1 MKIKKKKND
10 SKDNINIIG
19 LIIYLFLSLIIP
31 STAISFFAM
40 ADKNIKE
47 KKEIIYNDK
56 EIIDNNKQTNAA
68 NFDKEEILQKIITL
82 LLKGSLSS
90 KYSSSKVDLRI
101 LGIRVLIVYWLTY
114 ILSFAITAIIAQKY
128 YHEDIKIKEDIRET
142 IGTILVELITLALI
156 AFVLIV
162 IVIYMKS
169 NREYL
174 AFSGVIFGF
183 IACIIIRKIS

>member
-82 LLKGSLSS
+82 LLKGSSSS

-101 LGIRVLIVYWLTY
+101 LGIRVLIVYGLTY

>member
-10 SKDNINIIG
+10 SKDNVIV
-19 LIIYLFLSLIIP
+19 LILYLFLSLIIP

-82 LLKGSLSS
+82 LLKGSSSS

-101 LGIRVLIVYWLTY
+101 LGIRVLIVYGLTY
-114 ILSFAITAIIAQKY
+114 ILSLAITALIAQKY
-128 YHEDIKIKEDIRET
+128 YNEEIKIKEDIRET
-142 IGTILVELITLALI
+142 IGTILVGLITLALI
-156 AFVLIV
+156 AFILIV
-162 IVIYMKS
+162 TVIYMES

-183 IACIIIRKIS
+183 IAYIIIRKIS

>member
-10 SKDNINIIG
+10 SKDNVIV

-40 ADKNIKE
+40 ADKNIQE

-56 EIIDNNKQTNAA
+56 EIIDNNKQTNAS
-68 NFDKEEILQKIITL
+68 NFDKEEVLQKIITSL
-82 LLKGSLSS
+82 LLKGNSSS
-90 KYSSSKVDLRI
+90 KYSGSKADLKI
-101 LGIRVLIVYWLTY
+101 LGIRVLIVYGLTY
-114 ILSFAITAIIAQKY
+114 ILSLAATAIIAQKY

-142 IGTILVELITLALI
+142 ITTILVVFITLALI

-162 IVIYMKS
+162 IAIYMES

-183 IACIIIRKIS
+183 IACIIIRKIT

>member
-1 MKIKKKKND
+1 
-10 SKDNINIIG
+10 
-19 LIIYLFLSLIIP
+19 
-31 STAISFFAM
+31 M

-56 EIIDNNKQTNAA
+56 EIIDNNKQTNAS
-68 NFDKEEILQKIITL
+68 NFDKEEVLQKIITSL
-82 LLKGSLSS
+82 LLKGNSSS
-90 KYSSSKVDLRI
+90 KYSGSKADLKI
-101 LGIRVLIVYWLTY
+101 LGIRVLIVYGLTY
-114 ILSFAITAIIAQKY
+114 ILSLAITAIIAQKY

-142 IGTILVELITLALI
+142 IGTILVGLATLALI

-162 IVIYMKS
+162 TVINMES

-183 IACIIIRKIS
+183 IACIIIRKIT

>member
-1 MKIKKKKND
+1 
-10 SKDNINIIG
+10 
-19 LIIYLFLSLIIP
+19 
-31 STAISFFAM
+31 M

-56 EIIDNNKQTNAA
+56 EIIDNKTNAS
-68 NFDKEEILQKIITL
+68 NFDKEEVLQKIITSL
-82 LLKGSLSS
+82 LLKGNSSS
-90 KYSSSKVDLRI
+90 KYSGSKADLKI
-101 LGIRVLIVYWLTY
+101 LGIRVLIVYTLTY
-114 ILSFAITAIIAQKY
+114 VLSLATTAIIAQKY

-142 IGTILVELITLALI
+142 IGTILVGLATLGLI

-162 IVIYMKS
+162 TVINMES

-183 IACIIIRKIS
+183 IAYIIIRKIT

>member
-1 MKIKKKKND
+1 MV
-10 SKDNINIIG
+10 
-19 LIIYLFLSLIIP
+19 LILYLFLSLIIP

-56 EIIDNNKQTNAA
+56 EIIDNKTNAS
-68 NFDKEEILQKIITL
+68 NFDKEEVLQKIITSL
-82 LLKGSLSS
+82 LLKGNSSS
-90 KYSSSKVDLRI
+90 KYSGSKADLKI
-101 LGIRVLIVYWLTY
+101 LGIRVLIVYGLTY
-114 ILSFAITAIIAQKY
+114 ILSLAITAIIAQKY

-142 IGTILVELITLALI
+142 IGTILVGLATLGLI

-162 IVIYMKS
+162 TVINMES

-183 IACIIIRKIS
+183 IAYIIIRKIT

>member
-56 EIIDNNKQTNAA
+56 EIIDNKQTNAS
-68 NFDKEEILQKIITL
+68 NFDKEEMLQKIITL
-82 LLKGSLSS
+82 LLKGSSSS
-90 KYSSSKVDLRI
+90 KYSSSKVDFRI
-101 LGIRVLIVYWLTY
+101 LGIRVLIVYGLTY
-114 ILSFAITAIIAQKY
+114 ILSLAITAIIAQKY
-128 YHEDIKIKEDIRET
+128 YHEEIKIKEDIRET
-142 IGTILVELITLALI
+142 IGIILVELITLALI
-156 AFVLIV
+156 AFILIV
-162 IVIYMKS
+162 AVIYMKS

-183 IACIIIRKIS
+183 IACIIIRKIT

>member
-68 NFDKEEILQKIITL
+68 NFDKEEMLQKIITL
-82 LLKGSLSS
+82 LLKGSSSS

-101 LGIRVLIVYWLTY
+101 LGIRVLIVYGLTY

-128 YHEDIKIKEDIRET
+128 YHEEIKIKEDIRET

-156 AFVLIV
+156 AFILIV
-162 IVIYMKS
+162 AVIYMKS

-183 IACIIIRKIS
+183 IACIIIRKIT

>member
-10 SKDNINIIG
+10 SKDNVIV
-19 LIIYLFLSLIIP
+19 LIIYLFSSIIIP

-56 EIIDNNKQTNAA
+56 EIIDNNKQTNAS
-68 NFDKEEILQKIITL
+68 NFDKEEVLQKIITSL
-82 LLKGSLSS
+82 LLKGNSSS
-90 KYSSSKVDLRI
+90 KYSGSKVDLKI
-101 LGIRVLIVYWLTY
+101 LGIRVLIVYGLTY
-114 ILSFAITAIIAQKY
+114 ILSLAITAIIAQKY

-142 IGTILVELITLALI
+142 IGTILVGLITLALI
-156 AFVLIV
+156 AFILIV
-162 IVIYMKS
+162 TVINMES

>member
-10 SKDNINIIG
+10 SKVNVIG

-68 NFDKEEILQKIITL
+68 NFNKEEVLQKIITSL
-82 LLKGSLSS
+82 LLKGNSSS
-90 KYSSSKVDLRI
+90 KYSSSKADLKI
-101 LGIRVLIVYWLTY
+101 LGIRVLIVYGLTY
-114 ILSFAITAIIAQKY
+114 ILSLAITAIIAQKY

-142 IGTILVELITLALI
+142 ITTILVVFITLVLI
-156 AFVLIV
+156 AFI
-162 IVIYMKS
+162 
-169 NREYL
+169 
-174 AFSGVIFGF
+174 
-183 IACIIIRKIS
+183 

>member
-56 EIIDNNKQTNAA
+56 EIIDNKQTNAA
-68 NFDKEEILQKIITL
+68 NFDKEEMLQKIITL
-82 LLKGSLSS
+82 LLKGSSSS
-90 KYSSSKVDLRI
+90 KYSSSKVDFRI
-101 LGIRVLIVYWLTY
+101 LGIRVLIVYGLTY
-114 ILSFAITAIIAQKY
+114 ILSLAITAIIAQKY
-128 YHEDIKIKEDIRET
+128 YHEEIKIEEDIRET
-142 IGTILVELITLALI
+142 IGIILVELITLALI
-156 AFVLIV
+156 AFILIV
-162 IVIYMKS
+162 AVIYMKS

-183 IACIIIRKIS
+183 IACIIIRKIT

>member
-1 MKIKKKKND
+1 MKIKNKKND

-56 EIIDNNKQTNAA
+56 EIIDNKQTNAS
-68 NFDKEEILQKIITL
+68 NFDKEEMLQKIITL
-82 LLKGSLSS
+82 LLKGSSSS
-90 KYSSSKVDLRI
+90 KYSSSKVDFRI
-101 LGIRVLIVYWLTY
+101 LGIRVLIVYGLTY
-114 ILSFAITAIIAQKY
+114 ILSLAITAIIAQKY
-128 YHEDIKIKEDIRET
+128 YHEEIKIKEDIRET
-142 IGTILVELITLALI
+142 IGIILVELITLALI
-156 AFVLIV
+156 AFILIV
-162 IVIYMKS
+162 AVIYMKS

-183 IACIIIRKIS
+183 IACIIIRKIT

>member
-1 MKIKKKKND
+1 MKIKKKKNE
-10 SKDNINIIG
+10 SNHNVIG

-68 NFDKEEILQKIITL
+68 NFDKEEILQKIITSL
-82 LLKGSLSS
+82 LLKGSSSS
-90 KYSSSKVDLRI
+90 KYSGSKVDLKI
-101 LGIRVLIVYWLTY
+101 LGIRVLIVYGLTY
-114 ILSFAITAIIAQKY
+114 ILSLAITAIIAQKY
-128 YHEDIKIKEDIRET
+128 YHEDIKIKEDIKET
-142 IGTILVELITLALI
+142 IETILVGLATLALM

-162 IVIYMKS
+162 TVINMES

-183 IACIIIRKIS
+183 IACIIIRKIT

>member
-68 NFDKEEILQKIITL
+68 NFDKEEMLQKIITL
-82 LLKGSLSS
+82 LLKGSSSS

-101 LGIRVLIVYWLTY
+101 LGIRVLIVYGLTY
-114 ILSFAITAIIAQKY
+114 ILSLAITAIIAQKY
-128 YHEDIKIKEDIRET
+128 YHEEIKIKEDIRET
-142 IGTILVELITLALI
+142 IGIILVELITLALI
-156 AFVLIV
+156 AFILIV
-162 IVIYMKS
+162 AVIYMKS

-183 IACIIIRKIS
+183 IACIIIRKIT

>member
-10 SKDNINIIG
+10 SKVNVIA
-19 LIIYLFLSLIIP
+19 LIIYIFLSCTIP
-31 STAISFFAM
+31 PTAISFFAK
-40 ADKNIKE
+40 ADKNIQE
-47 KKEIIYNDK
+47 KK
-56 EIIDNNKQTNAA
+56 EIIDNNKQTNAS
-68 NFDKEEILQKIITL
+68 NFDKEEVLQEIITI
-82 LLKGSLSS
+82 LLKGTLLS
-90 KYSSSKVDLRI
+90 KYSGSKVDLKI
-101 LGIRVLIVYWLTY
+101 IGVRVLIVYTLTY
-114 ILSFAITAIIAQKY
+114 VLSLATTAIIAQKY

-142 IGTILVELITLALI
+142 ITTILVVFITLALI

-162 IVIYMKS
+162 IVINMES

>member
-1 MKIKKKKND
+1 MLRLIKIYKKK
-10 SKDNINIIG
+10 
-19 LIIYLFLSLIIP
+19 
-31 STAISFFAM
+31 
-40 ADKNIKE
+40 
-47 KKEIIYNDK
+47 K

-68 NFDKEEILQKIITL
+68 NFDKEEVLQEMITSL
-82 LLKGSLSS
+82 LLKGTLLSKHS
-90 KYSSSKVDLRI
+90 GSKVDLKI
-101 LGIRVLIVYWLTY
+101 IGVRVLIVYTLTY
-114 ILSFAITAIIAQKY
+114 VLSLAITAIIAQKY

-142 IGTILVELITLALI
+142 IETILVVFITLALI

-162 IVIYMKS
+162 IVINMES

>member
-10 SKDNINIIG
+10 SKDNVIV
-19 LIIYLFLSLIIP
+19 LILYLFLSLIMP

-68 NFDKEEILQKIITL
+68 NFDKEEVLQQIITSL
-82 LLKGSLSS
+82 LLKGNSSS
-90 KYSSSKVDLRI
+90 KYSSSKADLKI
-101 LGIRVLIVYWLTY
+101 LGIRVLIVYGLTY
-114 ILSFAITAIIAQKY
+114 ILSLAITAIIAQKY

-142 IGTILVELITLALI
+142 IGTILVGLITLALI
-156 AFVLIV
+156 AFILIV
-162 IVIYMKS
+162 AVINMES

-183 IACIIIRKIS
+183 IACIIIRKIT

>member
-1 MKIKKKKND
+1 M
-10 SKDNINIIG
+10 G

-68 NFDKEEILQKIITL
+68 NFDKEEILQKIITSL
-82 LLKGSLSS
+82 LLKGSSSS
-90 KYSSSKVDLRI
+90 KYSGSKVDLKI
-101 LGIRVLIVYWLTY
+101 LGIRVLIVYGLTY
-114 ILSFAITAIIAQKY
+114 ILSLAITAIIAQKY
-128 YHEDIKIKEDIRET
+128 YHEDIKIKEDIKET
-142 IGTILVELITLALI
+142 IETILVGLATLALM

-162 IVIYMKS
+162 TVINMES

-183 IACIIIRKIS
+183 IACIIIRKIT

>member
-1 MKIKKKKND
+1 MKIKKKKNE
-10 SKDNINIIG
+10 SNHNVIG

-68 NFDKEEILQKIITL
+68 NFDKEEILQKIITSL
-82 LLKGSLSS
+82 LLKGSSSS
-90 KYSSSKVDLRI
+90 KYSGSKVDLKI
-101 LGIRVLIVYWLTY
+101 LGIRVLIVYGLTY
-114 ILSFAITAIIAQKY
+114 ILSLAITAIIAQKY
-128 YHEDIKIKEDIRET
+128 YHEDIKIKEDIKET
-142 IGTILVELITLALI
+142 IETILVGLATLALM

-162 IVIYMKS
+162 TVINMES

-174 AFSGVIFGF
+174 AFSGVIF
-183 IACIIIRKIS
+183 

>member
-10 SKDNINIIG
+10 SKVNIIA

-56 EIIDNNKQTNAA
+56 EIIDNNKQTNAS
-68 NFDKEEILQKIITL
+68 NFDKEEVLQKIITSL
-82 LLKGSLSS
+82 LLKGNSSS
-90 KYSSSKVDLRI
+90 KYSGSKADLKI
-101 LGIRVLIVYWLTY
+101 LGIRVLIVYGLTY
-114 ILSFAITAIIAQKY
+114 ILSLAITAIIAQKY

-142 IGTILVELITLALI
+142 IGIILVGLATLALI

-162 IVIYMKS
+162 TVINMES

>member
-56 EIIDNNKQTNAA
+56 EIIDNNKQTNAS

-82 LLKGSLSS
+82 LLKGSSSS

-101 LGIRVLIVYWLTY
+101 LGIRVLIVYGLTY
-114 ILSFAITAIIAQKY
+114 ILSLAITAIIAQKY
-128 YHEDIKIKEDIRET
+128 YHEEIKIKEDIRET

-156 AFVLIV
+156 AFILIV
-162 IVIYMKS
+162 AVIYMKS

-183 IACIIIRKIS
+183 IACIIIRKIT

>member
-1 MKIKKKKND
+1 MRKKKND
-10 SKDNINIIG
+10 SKDNVIVFI
-19 LIIYLFLSLIIP
+19 LYLFLSLIIP

-40 ADKNIKE
+40 ADRNIQE
-47 KKEIIYNDK
+47 KK
-56 EIIDNNKQTNAA
+56 EIIDNNKQTNAS
-68 NFDKEEILQKIITL
+68 NFDKEGVLQEIITI
-82 LLKGSLSS
+82 LLKGTLSS
-90 KYSSSKVDLRI
+90 KYSRSKVDLKI
-101 LGIRVLIVYWLTY
+101 IGVRVLIVYILTY
-114 ILSFAITAIIAQKY
+114 VLSLATTAIIAQKY

-142 IGTILVELITLALI
+142 ITTILVVFITLALI

-162 IVIYMKS
+162 IAIYMES